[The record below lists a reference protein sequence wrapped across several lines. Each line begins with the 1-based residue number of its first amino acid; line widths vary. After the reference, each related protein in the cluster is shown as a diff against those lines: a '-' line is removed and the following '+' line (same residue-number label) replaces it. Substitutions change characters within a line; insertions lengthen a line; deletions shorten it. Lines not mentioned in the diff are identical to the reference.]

1 MFGVLALVVVVV
13 DDDDDDDVVVVVAAV
28 SAVLRMQVSRA
39 TTFGS
44 RCFNKSVI
52 FRFVSDFR
60 GLSLQLSH
68 ARSAFR
74 SDR

>member
-13 DDDDDDDVVVVVAAV
+13 VAAA

-39 TTFGS
+39 TAFGS

>member
-1 MFGVLALVVVVV
+1 MFGVLALGVVV
-13 DDDDDDDVVVVVAAV
+13 DDVVAV
-28 SAVLRMQVSRA
+28 SAVLRMHDSRA

-74 SDR
+74 TDRRINCGF